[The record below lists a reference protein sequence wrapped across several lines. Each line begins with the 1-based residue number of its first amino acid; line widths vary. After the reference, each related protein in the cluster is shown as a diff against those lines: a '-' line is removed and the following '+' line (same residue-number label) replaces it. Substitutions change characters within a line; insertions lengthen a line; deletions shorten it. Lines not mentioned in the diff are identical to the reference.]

1 MPYSAGTTK
10 FPCPTCL
17 RLLLIVL
24 FAALQRTRDAT
35 FAKPPITVRRS
46 ARDTLEVN
54 KCLQVLN
61 AGYRQTT
68 QAGDE
73 EGSHVLLGNFV
84 AMYYRQEEQ
93 PLVDGC
99 DVYTYHDATLG
110 DLRSAFEFFSQ
121 DNNTFEGVK
130 PNPYYLR
137 KSEWVKAVKISARNE
152 MRIGGVKK
160 YRDVEISQDHFIFSR
175 IDDTSSI
182 ARHMGFG
189 LLLVRNGQM
198 DYPGDTNAHEHAEHR
213 LDCSHWDQNV
223 LDLVRQW
230 DLGSSRWGLLDGL
243 WTEVTP
249 DMGLIVARD
258 NREVLTFHHVEALI
272 LFTQHELMVPLK
284 QLLKAEAQGNRLSN
298 EPSKVEQPDEV
309 YQNDF
314 HRPQKWR
321 RERFIKEY
329 FLSRKFEEFFKKLKE
344 KNLAK
349 GDASWADAVPP
360 PRSKLK
366 QAEGP
371 KPPGRVHSRKEG
383 SKQRG
388 HPAKRKRDALDST

>member
-1 MPYSAGTTK
+1 M
-10 FPCPTCL
+10 
-17 RLLLIVL
+17 
-24 FAALQRTRDAT
+24 
-35 FAKPPITVRRS
+35 
-46 ARDTLEVN
+46 
-54 KCLQVLN
+54 
-61 AGYRQTT
+61 
-68 QAGDE
+68 
-73 EGSHVLLGNFV
+73 
-84 AMYYRQEEQ
+84 
-93 PLVDGC
+93 
-99 DVYTYHDATLG
+99 
-110 DLRSAFEFFSQ
+110 
-121 DNNTFEGVK
+121 K

-152 MRIGGVKK
+152 MKIGGVKK
-160 YRDVEISQDHFIFSR
+160 YRDIEISQDHFIFSR

-198 DYPGDTNAHEHAEHR
+198 DYPGDTNSHEHAEHR
-213 LDCSHWDQNV
+213 LDCSHWDLNV

-230 DLGSSRWGLLDGL
+230 DLGSSRWGLLDGH

-284 QLLKAEAQGNRLSN
+284 QLLKAEAQGVRLSN
-298 EPSKVEQPDEV
+298 EPSKAEQPDEV
-309 YQNDF
+309 YKNDF

-321 RERFIKEY
+321 RKQFIKEY

-349 GDASWADAVPP
+349 GYASWADAVPP
-360 PRSKLK
+360 PISL
-366 QAEGP
+366 
-371 KPPGRVHSRKEG
+371 GRVHSWKEG
-383 SKQRG
+383 SKQRE
-388 HPAKRKRDALDST
+388 PLAKRKRDALDST